1 MLFVLF
7 ATLVFAALSA
17 SPLLNASRAA
27 GPETIELFAGDCF
40 TPKTTFYLGDTICV
54 KAANFPAPPGAAHY
68 RRVNLSA
75 PNLGVVDTIGVVSD
89 PDYYKFWIPSTG
101 SFALPGKW
109 RVQTVD
115 VETSA
120 VADVTFVVRY
130 PRWYLADMLV
140 LKQGPDWVLPGDR
153 IRYEIKVRN
162 NGPDFAEYVQF
173 SEQVPTNATYYALK
187 VATDLPYE
195 CRVPAVGQTG
205 TIDCTVKGLKIDEEA
220 TFYAYYIIDERAREG
235 DIAEGWAQVYSRT
248 EELNKVNNETWY
260 GSRIGSAYNDPGP
273 SDETDNPEGMPTGET
288 PPPEPVNPPGMPP
301 GPTPTPEPESQ
312 PGMPPGPLPTPED
325 ENPKG

>member
-1 MLFVLF
+1 MFFVLS
-7 ATLVFAALSA
+7 ATLLFAALSA
-17 SPLLNASRAA
+17 SPLLHSSRAA

-54 KAANFPAPPGAAHY
+54 RAANFPAAPGLAPHY

-75 PNLGVVDTIGVVSD
+75 PNLGVVDTIGVMSD

-101 SFALPGKW
+101 TFAQPGKW

-120 VADVTFVVRY
+120 VADITFVVRY

-173 SEQVPTNATYYALK
+173 SEQVPTNATYYGLK

-195 CRVPAVGQTG
+195 CRVPAVGGTG
-205 TIDCTVKGLKIDEEA
+205 SINCTVKGLKVDEEA
-220 TFYAYYIIDERAREG
+220 TFYAYYIIDERAKEG
-235 DIAEGWAQVYSRT
+235 DTCEGGTQVYSRT

-260 GSRIGSAYNDPGP
+260 SSLITRIGTDPGP
-273 SDETDNPEGMPTGET
+273 SDEVDNPEGMPTGET
-288 PPPEPVNPPGMPP
+288 PPSEGENPKDMPP
-301 GPTPTPEPESQ
+301 GPTPTPEPEN
-312 PGMPPGPLPTPED
+312 PPGIPPPDDVPPPEP
-325 ENPKG
+325 ENP